1 MAGQPAV
8 FSMFYGPSVFVL
20 GTPGSS
26 EAIAS
31 PGNHS
36 GVRQLTGSMGL
47 SPLRGSHRAAW
58 AFAQTEVSLFCDASL
73 LYAGSCP
80 ALTGRFP
87 LMSRKTVMAFTAAVA
102 PHHRFVPDECIF
114 SCEGASDFS
123 VRNNSV
129 ATSKILCKNGRF
141 YRDAGRPVLPENR
154 PLYDPFAY
162 FRSFMSPAR
171 ISWAAESCF

>member
-1 MAGQPAV
+1 MPPCPAA
-8 FSMFYGPSVFVL
+8 FGFRLCKSGPYLLKLSSPHRFFCYDPSVFVL

-26 EAIAS
+26 GADAP

-58 AFAQTEVSLFCDASL
+58 ANAQAEVSLCCDASW

-114 SCEGASDFS
+114 SCEGAF
-123 VRNNSV
+123 
-129 ATSKILCKNGRF
+129 RF
-141 YRDAGRPVLPENR
+141 PG
-154 PLYDPFAY
+154 
-162 FRSFMSPAR
+162 S
-171 ISWAAESCF
+171 